1 MTALTLAEAAAECG
15 VSVDTIRRRVRRG
28 ELASTGSGR
37 TLRIPSEAL
46 GTDDDRAEWGTL
58 FDRLER
64 AVTSLETKAA
74 TS

>member
-1 MTALTLAEAAAECG
+1 MTSALTFAQAAAECG

-28 ELASTGSGR
+28 ELPTTGTGR
-37 TLRIPSEAL
+37 TQRIPREAL
-46 GTDDDRAEWGTL
+46 GHECADWGDL

-74 TS
+74 TP